1 MFKQD
6 QGLNAPSKR
15 RRQIIGGAGAMA
27 GLATLGMPA
36 ISLAQNKPI
45 KIGMPTILSG
55 RVAMLGIAASNAA
68 KMEVEKFNAAGGLNG
83 RKIELIVRDSKGQ
96 PQEASRVA
104 RELVTA
110 DGCEM
115 IFDGE
120 ASSGGFAVHEVARD
134 LGMLVIHTCSET
146 SALSADPKLRVPTA
160 FRCARQGIHDAVVGG
175 AYAAQVAKE
184 KGLKRWMTVSPD
196 YAYGRDTT
204 AEFIEYLKYFNKDI
218 EVIGEVWPKLF
229 QPDYS
234 ESITR
239 LLQGRPQAIYSCI
252 WGGDLTSFI
261 DQANIYALFKDHQF
275 FAVNMADY
283 AVLTAV
289 KSVPENLH
297 SGNRYLKSFPNT
309 PANNNWASEYQ
320 AKNKELPL
328 NWSWQN
334 AAGMQFLTTAIKKAN
349 STETKKVADALR
361 GLTIDS
367 PFGINGKLTMR
378 ADDNTVV
385 DYAVGWGALD
395 TKEPFMSKPVN
406 GSWKLITELEL
417 EWKKRKGWA

>member
-1 MFKQD
+1 MTQESSTLNPTRRALV
-6 QGLNAPSKR
+6 QGAS
-15 RRQIIGGAGAMA
+15 AAS
-27 GLATLGMPA
+27 LATLGAPM

-45 KIGMPTILSG
+45 RIGMPTILSG
-55 RVAMLGIAASNAA
+55 RVAMLGNASVNAA
-68 KMEVEKFNAAGGLNG
+68 TMEVEKFNAAGGLGG
-83 RKIELIVRDSKGQ
+83 RKIELVVRDSKGQ

-104 RELVTA
+104 RELVTSE
-110 DGCEM
+110 GCEM
-115 IFDGE
+115 LFDGE

-134 LGMLVIHTCSET
+134 LKVLVIHTCSET
-146 SALSADPKLRVPTA
+146 SSLTADPKLREPTA

-204 AEFIEYLKYFNKDI
+204 AEFIEYLKYFNKDV
-218 EVIGEVWPKLF
+218 EVTGEVWPKLF

-239 LLQGRPQAIYSCI
+239 LLQGRPQAIYSCV

-261 DQANIYALFKDHQF
+261 DQASIYALFKDRQF

-289 KSVPENLH
+289 KSVPGNLH
-297 SGNRYLKSFPNT
+297 SGNRYIKNV
-309 PANNNWASEYQ
+309 PATAANANWCNAYQ
-320 AKNKELPL
+320 ARFKELPL

-349 STETKKVADALR
+349 STDSKKVAEALR

-367 PFGINGKLTMR
+367 PFGANGKLTMR
-378 ADDNTVV
+378 AEDNTVV
-385 DYAVGWGALD
+385 DYAVSWGALD
-395 TKEPFMSKPVN
+395 TVEPFMDNPVN

-417 EWKKRKGWA
+417 EWKKRKGFA

>member
-1 MFKQD
+1 MNKPLD
-6 QGLNAPSKR
+6 PASNTR
-15 RRQIIGGAGAMA
+15 RKLIQGAGAMA
-27 GLATLGMPA
+27 GLSALGMPG

-55 RVAMLGIAASNAA
+55 RVAMLGISASNAA

-83 RKIELIVRDSKGQ
+83 RKIELVIRDSKGQ
-96 PQEASRVA
+96 PQEAARVA

-134 LGMLVIHTCSET
+134 LGVVVIHTCSET
-146 SALSADPKLRVPTA
+146 SSLTADPKLRFPTA

-239 LLQGRPQAIYSCI
+239 LLQGRPQAIYSCV

-261 DQANIYALFKDHQF
+261 DQANIYALFKDRQF

-297 SGNRYLKSFPNT
+297 SGNRYIKNFPNT
-309 PANNNWASEYQ
+309 QANTKWSDDYT

-328 NWSWQN
+328 NWSWQS

-349 STETKKVADALR
+349 SSETKKVADALR

-367 PFGINGKLTMR
+367 PFGANGKLTMR
-378 ADDNTVV
+378 AEDQTVV
-385 DYAVGWGALD
+385 DYAVGWGVLD
-395 TKEPFMSKPVN
+395 TKEPYMDKPIG
-406 GSWKLITELEL
+406 GSWKQITELEL